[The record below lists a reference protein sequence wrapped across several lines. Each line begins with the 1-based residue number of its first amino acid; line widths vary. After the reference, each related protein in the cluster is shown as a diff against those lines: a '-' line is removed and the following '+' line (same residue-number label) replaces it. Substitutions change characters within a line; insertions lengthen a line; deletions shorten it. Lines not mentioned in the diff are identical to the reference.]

1 MKHKIV
7 ARAVILDISGENVTV
22 DIGVNES
29 GNLMLIG
36 IGSVTYQMMEEEL
49 TLSRYKE
56 YTGYMSDMEALDIV
70 IDIVDCE
77 SDLCQA
83 LTNIQYKIANGE
95 KII

>member
-56 YTGYMSDMEALDIV
+56 GT
-70 IDIVDCE
+70 
-77 SDLCQA
+77 
-83 LTNIQYKIANGE
+83 
-95 KII
+95 